1 MKKNIKKIITTLML
15 FALVFTTF
23 APYLA
28 YAESTP
34 STPKKGDLKYDG
46 TTSYIGADSEGKD
59 TGLVTKVDQYTST
72 NGGSVEVS
80 AGLFSNATNN
90 DVTTINKLSEND
102 VEVRKTVT
110 KINDNGEYKVKFEVR
125 GKGTKLQVK
134 APVYVVVVFD
144 NSNSMAPRQKE
155 RGSCTNWISKSNLS
169 ESNWDED
176 TGRCYDKWQ
185 EAVDGAKDFAR
196 IIHNNIPSANI
207 ALVSFAGNKDSIKYS
222 DSILVRDF
230 ENSNLDRLNAENS
243 NVKIP
248 KPSSKD
254 QDVMSG
260 GTNLEAG
267 LRHARILLSNTDV
280 VPANALKYVVVM
292 GDGEPTFYYDENGNT
307 TGGYNNEYGN
317 TYSPTGH
324 THAVDE
330 AIIIKKNP
338 VNAKIYSIGYE
349 VETIEKAEEV
359 LNDISSN
366 TLNNDGTYT
375 GGYYASGSVET
386 IAAKFTDI
394 AKEIIKDAG
403 INAYIND
410 NIGPAFRG
418 TGSGVSEDGT
428 KYESQI
434 IPSIYEKWT
443 TLGEFTIQI
452 DPDSPTGWYKT
463 NVGFTLTYYDVVNE
477 TERKI
482 TCNNDPEVYWVQ
494 NTYDYEVMFYYE
506 DNSGNYIE
514 DTNLRQNL
522 KAAHNQTV
530 SELTSEIMDNTH
542 LKDGYK
548 FVEVKD
554 EDYILIDELDNKYS
568 IVVDKNS
575 QKNIIRV
582 YYEKIFT
589 LNIKKLVDEFDQ
601 TKPEMT
607 KEFQFEIKL
616 TDNSNRPIAGNY
628 LYKLNDETAKK
639 EIVFNE
645 SGIAIFNLKHNDT
658 IKFVNLPKNI
668 NYEIKELYSDGF
680 VVEITYPNS
689 STDINTT
696 TGTLNLNSNQE
707 VTFLN
712 ITGYILPETG
722 SSKTIILAMV
732 TIFLL
737 GTPVIYL
744 IYSFIKKDV

>member
-1 MKKNIKKIITTLML
+1 
-15 FALVFTTF
+15 
-23 APYLA
+23 
-28 YAESTP
+28 
-34 STPKKGDLKYDG
+34 
-46 TTSYIGADSEGKD
+46 
-59 TGLVTKVDQYTST
+59 
-72 NGGSVEVS
+72 
-80 AGLFSNATNN
+80 
-90 DVTTINKLSEND
+90 
-102 VEVRKTVT
+102 
-110 KINDNGEYKVKFEVR
+110 
-125 GKGTKLQVK
+125 
-134 APVYVVVVFD
+134 
-144 NSNSMAPRQKE
+144 
-155 RGSCTNWISKSNLS
+155 
-169 ESNWDED
+169 
-176 TGRCYDKWQ
+176 
-185 EAVDGAKDFAR
+185 
-196 IIHNNIPSANI
+196 
-207 ALVSFAGNKDSIKYS
+207 
-222 DSILVRDF
+222 
-230 ENSNLDRLNAENS
+230 
-243 NVKIP
+243 
-248 KPSSKD
+248 
-254 QDVMSG
+254 
-260 GTNLEAG
+260 
-267 LRHARILLSNTDV
+267 
-280 VPANALKYVVVM
+280 
-292 GDGEPTFYYDENGNT
+292 
-307 TGGYNNEYGN
+307 
-317 TYSPTGH
+317 
-324 THAVDE
+324 
-330 AIIIKKNP
+330 
-338 VNAKIYSIGYE
+338 
-349 VETIEKAEEV
+349 
-359 LNDISSN
+359 
-366 TLNNDGTYT
+366 
-375 GGYYASGSVET
+375 
-386 IAAKFTDI
+386 
-394 AKEIIKDAG
+394 
-403 INAYIND
+403 
-410 NIGPAFRG
+410 
-418 TGSGVSEDGT
+418 
-428 KYESQI
+428 
-434 IPSIYEKWT
+434 
-443 TLGEFTIQI
+443 
-452 DPDSPTGWYKT
+452 
-463 NVGFTLTYYDVVNE
+463 
-477 TERKI
+477 
-482 TCNNDPEVYWVQ
+482 
-494 NTYDYEVMFYYE
+494 MFYYE

-628 LYKLNDETAKK
+628 LYKLNDETTKK

>member
-1 MKKNIKKIITTLML
+1 MKKNIKKIITTLTL
-15 FALVFTTF
+15 FAFVFTTF

-28 YAESTP
+28 YAE

-90 DVTTINKLSEND
+90 NVTTIDKLSEND

-110 KINDNGEYKVKFEVR
+110 KVNDNGEYKVKFEVR

-144 NSNSMAPRQKE
+144 NSNSMAPRQTSK
-155 RGSCTNWISKSNLS
+155 GSCTNWVSKSNLT
-169 ESNWDED
+169 ESNWGND
-176 TGRCYDKWQ
+176 TGRCYDKWL
-185 EAVDGAKDFAR
+185 EAVDGAEEFAR
-196 IIHNNIPSANI
+196 IINNNIPSANI
-207 ALVSFAGNKDSIKYS
+207 ALVTFAGKSGNKNYS
-222 DSILVRDF
+222 DSKLIRNFSTSNF
-230 ENSNLDRLNAENS
+230 EGLNDKNSTI
-243 NVKIP
+243 KIP
-248 KPSSKD
+248 KPSSDD
-254 QDVMSG
+254 QEYAAG

-267 LRHARILLSNTDV
+267 LRHARTLLSNTDV

-292 GDGEPTFYYDENGNT
+292 GDGEPSFYYEDGYFNKGT
-307 TGGYNNEYGN
+307 TAGSGSGYSQTAHE
-317 TYSPTGH
+317 
-324 THAVDE
+324 HAVDE
-330 AIIIKKNP
+330 ATNIKKNL
-338 VNAKIYSIGYE
+338 NAKIYSIGYE
-349 VETIEKAEEV
+349 ITKGSDAETV

-366 TLNNDGTYT
+366 TQNSDGTYT

-386 IAAKFTDI
+386 IANKFTDI
-394 AKEIIKDAG
+394 ANEIIKDAG

-410 NIGPAFRG
+410 NIGPAFKG
-418 TGSGVSEDGT
+418 TGLGVSQDGT

-434 IPSIYEKWT
+434 IPSIYETWT

-463 NVGFTLTYYDVVNE
+463 NKGFTLKYYDVVNE
-477 TERKI
+477 IEREIK
-482 TCNNDPEVYWVQ
+482 CNDDPEVYWVQ
-494 NTYDYEVMFYYE
+494 NTYDYEVRFYYE
-506 DNSGNYIE
+506 DNSGNYNE
-514 DTNLRQNL
+514 DTNLRKNL
-522 KAAHNQTV
+522 KAAHNETV

-548 FVEVKD
+548 FVEVTD

-582 YYEKIFT
+582 YYQKIYT

-616 TDNSNRPIAGNY
+616 TDNSNNPITGTY
-628 LYKLNDETAKK
+628 LYKLNNGADILEMT
-639 EIVFNE
+639 FNN
-645 SGIAIFNLKHNDT
+645 SGIATFNLKHNDT
-658 IKFVNLPKNI
+658 ITFINLPKNI

-680 VVEITYPNS
+680 VVEITYPDGSN
-689 STDINTT
+689 DINTT
-696 TGTLNLNSNQE
+696 TGNLYLNSNQE

-712 ITGYILPETG
+712 ITGYMLPETG

-737 GTPVIYL
+737 GTPIIYS
-744 IYSFIKKDV
+744 IYSFMKKDV